1 MRTLADWLDFQQRQ
15 HARSIDLGLERVR
28 EVARRLDLLSLPC
41 PVVLVAGTNGK
52 GSTVAH
58 LAAQAGAAGLR
69 TGTFTSPHLVRYNER
84 IAIDG
89 RSVGDEELIGAFER
103 IEAARGEVPLT
114 FFEYNALAACAIF
127 ARRAPALAV
136 VEVGLGGRLDATNIL
151 DADVGVITSI
161 GFDHVD
167 WLGTTLEQI
176 GAEKAGILH
185 PGGIAVL
192 GSCDMPRT
200 VTDAI
205 AAQRVDA
212 RWPGRDFR
220 VEQTPEAGEG
230 RWRFSGRRWRFDAL
244 PRPALAGA
252 IQYDNAAA
260 ALAAL
265 EALAERRPGLLD
277 GLDGTTIAAG
287 LERVRLAGRF
297 QVMPG
302 RPEWILDVA
311 HNPAAAV
318 VLAAN
323 LRERPAAGRTLAV
336 AGVLADKDVEAIGRE
351 LAPCV
356 DEWVLCGLEGPR
368 GLSAAALGERL
379 LPAGARTTLA
389 PDVAAACRIA
399 RARAGDADRIVVLG
413 SFHTVGP
420 ALEWLGL

>member
-15 HARSIDLGLERVR
+15 HTRSIDLGLGRVR
-28 EVARRLDLLSLPC
+28 EVARRLDLLPLSC
-41 PVVLVAGTNGK
+41 PIVLVAGTNGK

-58 LAAQAGAAGLR
+58 LAAQARAAGLC

-89 RSVGDEELIGAFER
+89 RGVDDEELIGAFER
-103 IEAARGEVPLT
+103 IEAVRGEVPLT

-127 ARRAPALAV
+127 AQRAPALAV

-151 DADVGVITSI
+151 DADVAMITSI
-161 GFDHVD
+161 GLDHID

-176 GAEKAGILH
+176 GAEKAGILR
-185 PGGIAVL
+185 PGGVAVL
-192 GSCDMPRT
+192 GSRDMPRT
-200 VTDAI
+200 VADAI
-205 AAQRVDA
+205 ATHRVDA

-220 VEQTPEAGEG
+220 VEHTPAAGEG
-230 RWRFSGRRWRFDAL
+230 RWCFSGCRWRFAAL

-265 EALAERRPGLLD
+265 EALAERHPGLLD
-277 GLDGTTIAAG
+277 GLDGTTVAAG

-297 QVMPG
+297 QVLPG

-311 HNPAAAV
+311 HNAAAAA

-336 AGVLADKDVEAIGRE
+336 AGVLADKDVEAIGRT
-351 LAPCV
+351 LAACV
-356 DEWVLCGLEGPR
+356 DEWVLCDLDGPR
-368 GLSAAALGERL
+368 GLSAAALQERL
-379 LPAGARTTLA
+379 LPAGARATLA
-389 PDVAAACRIA
+389 RDVATACRIA
-399 RARAGDADRIVVLG
+399 RAQAGDADRIVVLG